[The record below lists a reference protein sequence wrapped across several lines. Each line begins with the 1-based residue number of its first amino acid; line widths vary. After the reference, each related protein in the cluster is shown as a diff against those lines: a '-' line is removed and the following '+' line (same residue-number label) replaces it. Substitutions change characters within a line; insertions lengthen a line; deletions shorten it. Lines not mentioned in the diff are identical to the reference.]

1 MLWTDGVQPAGMD
14 LFQLEA
20 FVTVVREGSFS
31 KAAQV
36 LYRTQPAVSQIIQ
49 RLEDEIGQRLFDRSS
64 RRGVLTDAGHVLLEH
79 AERLINFRGQA
90 LAALEDVRQLRRGQ
104 LVIASNELT
113 CLYLLPLLHEYHQQ
127 YPAIRLSI
135 RRGLAS
141 RIPAEIRDYG
151 ADLGVVTYQPADEDL
166 ESVVVYHDQLAFVV
180 PRSHRFVKRRQVSIK
195 DLGGER
201 FVAHYVSSPYRA
213 RVVETFRKRRVTLQM
228 PVEMPTIDAI
238 KKFVAEGHGVALLPA
253 IAVQGELDRGDLVR
267 VLVPEL
273 AFERPVRLIYRKGG
287 AMSQAA
293 EAFLSVVEAQATRRR
308 GRYAFTREQ

>member
-1 MLWTDGVQPAGMD
+1 MSFAIRAPRVLMV
-14 LFQLEA
+14 A
-20 FVTVVREGSFS
+20 F
-31 KAAQV
+31 
-36 LYRTQPAVSQIIQ
+36 
-49 RLEDEIGQRLFDRSS
+49 
-64 RRGVLTDAGHVLLEH
+64 
-79 AERLINFRGQA
+79 
-90 LAALEDVRQLRRGQ
+90 LAAATVFSVGGLLNPQQADAATSQRAKIVNIAMSYVGVAQYRFGAEGTQYVDCSGLVWRVYKQAGLEKKIGGARMGAR
-104 LVIASNELT
+104 S
-113 CLYLLPLLHEYHQQ
+113 YY
-127 YPAIRLSI
+127 YWFK

-151 ADLGVVTYQPADEDL
+151 ADLGVVTYQPADDDL

-201 FVAHYVSSPYRA
+201 FVAHHVASPYRA

-267 VLVPEL
+267 VRVPEL
-273 AFERPVRLIYRKGG
+273 AFERPVRLIYRKG
-287 AMSQAA
+287 ATMSQAA
-293 EAFLSVVEAQATRRR
+293 EAFLSVAESQATRRR